1 MSRIS
6 QEKASQV
13 TDKLVE
19 KLGKEIKAKE
29 QELKEYVTEQ
39 YKAALPKEVVKM
51 WERSKKWMMGT
62 THCYID
68 GTAINQYIYFYMT
81 EELPKD
87 CSGTKT
93 ISVSPEQANHIL
105 KLQNAISDL
114 QKKKKETHKEIFNL
128 ILSLGTWKRV
138 AEVLPEVK
146 DYIPAQQ
153 GNMGLMIVP
162 QKTREKIQCLIST
175 TDNSC
180 IEQL

>member
-13 TDKLVE
+13 TDKPVE

-39 YKAALPKEVVKM
+39 YKATLPKDVVRM
-51 WERSKKWMMGT
+51 WERGKKWMNST
-62 THCYID
+62 KSIYID
-68 GTAINQYIYFYMT
+68 GVGIGKYETFYLT
-81 EELPKD
+81 EEVPKD
-87 CSGTKT
+87 CSGAKT
-93 ISVSPEQANHIL
+93 FSVSPEQATHIL
-105 KLQNAISDL
+105 KLKNTIESL
-114 QKKKKETHKEIFNL
+114 QIKEKTTYREIYNT

-138 AEVLPEVK
+138 LEHMPELRPYV
-146 DYIPAQQ
+146 PTENN
-153 GNMGLMIVP
+153 NMGLMLVP
-162 QKTREKIQCLIST
+162 SAVKEKIQCLIST

>member
-51 WERSKKWMMGT
+51 WERGKKWMNST
-62 THCYID
+62 KQCYID
-68 GTAINQYIYFYMT
+68 GVGIGNYETFYLS

-87 CSGTKT
+87 CSSTKRL
-93 ISVSPEQANHIL
+93 SLSPEQATHVL
-105 KLQNAISDL
+105 KLKNSIESL
-114 QKKKKETHKEIFNL
+114 QIKKKTTYKEIYNT

-138 AEVLPEVK
+138 LEHMPELRPYV
-146 DYIPAQQ
+146 PTE
-153 GNMGLMIVP
+153 NNNVGLMLVP
-162 QKTREKIQCLIST
+162 SAIKEKIQCLIST